1 MSLLFTLMNF
11 QSILCKL
18 GFHKWGVKSSNEANF
33 SNKWIRV
40 CFNCGKKS
48 AGSEKM
54 DWDKSK

>member
-1 MSLLFTLMNF
+1 MNF